1 MFNFDPVF
9 QRGSFSKNNPASAG
23 WNTDGADWTD
33 CRGFYPSLN
42 IELQIRKSRIVE
54 SPIVEFS
61 IRIKVMSDYKSLDRA
76 SELQI
81 RKSRSLPNYK
91 FGRAE
96 LQIRKSIRAV
106 IRLYRLPTNGIFN
119 NPFPITTMGLTN
131 AYS

>member
-1 MFNFDPVF
+1 MSDCKSLYRTSELQIQYRLVNKSCYFKSVKIRLICQICVQFFVFILF
-9 QRGSFSKNNPASAG
+9 QRIKT

-33 CRGFYPSLN
+33 CRGFHPSLN

-81 RKSRSLPNYK
+81 RKSRIANSEEHKSSDKAISL
-91 FGRAE
+91 
-96 LQIRKSIRAV
+96 
-106 IRLYRLPTNGIFN
+106 
-119 NPFPITTMGLTN
+119 
-131 AYS
+131 AY

>member
-81 RKSRSLPNYK
+81 RKSRVMSDYKSLDKPS
-91 FGRAE
+91 E
-96 LQIRKSIRAV
+96 LQIRKSRIANSEEHKSSDKA
-106 IRLYRLPTNGIFN
+106 ISL
-119 NPFPITTMGLTN
+119 
-131 AYS
+131 AY